1 MIERTGDDCPS
12 PDDIDY
18 YGFYY
23 ACQRTNGNFALFD
36 NDKKIA
42 ARGRFEICPLFWSS
56 LNKVFSFVST
66 EECPEEF
73 PTGHLYNGEKLVCW
87 DAVYFDKPCSNYA
100 PIVLMKTFVKC
111 IQELDTKVDAMLFH
125 TDDGSMLVSKFST
138 KHAYSALNT
147 RSDYV
152 MSEKAGKDHT
162 LIFCGNLECLAKY
175 FYENTSH
182 KKFICGAGLNEL
194 FSPRP
199 DFRRFTRL
207 GEIFAKYGLEI
218 YSPFLD
224 NRLASYVLDMTLPEE
239 RQKILRTLVDR
250 EIFDESNSKE

>member
-1 MIERTGDDCPS
+1 MIERTGDDCPTR
-12 PDDIDY
+12 DDIDY
-18 YGFYY
+18 YGLYY

-36 NDKKIA
+36 STEKIA
-42 ARGRFEICPLFWSS
+42 ARGRFELSPLFWSS
-56 LNKVFSFVST
+56 THGVFSFVRT
-66 EECPEEF
+66 DECPDEF

-87 DAVYFDKPCSNYA
+87 DAVYFDKPCNNYV
-100 PIVLMKTFVKC
+100 PIVLRNTLVRC
-111 IQELDTKVDAMLFH
+111 IQELDTKVDAMLFN
-125 TDDGSMLVSKFST
+125 TDDGSMLVSKFSN

-152 MSEKAGKDHT
+152 MSERAGKDHT

-175 FYENTSH
+175 LYENTNH
-182 KKFICGAGLNEL
+182 KTFICGAGLNEL

-199 DFRRFTRL
+199 DFSRLTRL

-218 YSPFLD
+218 YSPFL
-224 NRLASYVLDMTLPEE
+224 NYKLAGYVLDMTPPDE
-239 RQKILRTLVDR
+239 RPKILRTLVDR